1 MEYNMTA
8 EMAHSLLKAYRA
20 EKVPDRQKKLVEIV
34 NQHFGLIKPVVKV
47 NLVL

>member
-8 EMAHSLLKAYRA
+8 AMANSLLKAYRA
-20 EKVPDRQKKLVEIV
+20 DKSGNKQKKLVEIV
-34 NQHFGLIKPVVKV
+34 NQHFGLMYTVTKV